1 MEVCNIN
8 ILDVD
13 IKNEKEKYKG
23 RDKLE
28 VMFELQK
35 ELMQKYSVKV
45 NNIDTKNGQRTIKDL
60 IFCTPGDSIIYG
72 PEVKLIR
79 EMKIGD
85 LVLTH
90 KGTFEQVTNI
100 FKRYYKGKLIILEL
114 FHNGSEHLRL
124 TPEHP
129 VYTRPIEYRER
140 KIPYKFISKGDNKQK
155 TGFRRE
161 AYRRDARWMQAKDIQ
176 SNFEVWIP
184 TPKKRTYSKRKR
196 YPFINLRDF
205 AQIPKYTMQKNG
217 FIYCYR
223 THKDSPKIPLEIPLN
238 PDLMRLFGYYIA
250 EGFGESCI
258 HFSFNINEREY
269 IADTKKLMKK
279 YFNLDLKEIIHGNCL
294 TLRACSRIVC
304 SLFLNLFGHLAPN
317 KHMPKFYLDLD
328 DHQLSELLKGYWRGD
343 GSIMEYYQ
351 KSHRTKSLRV
361 SAGTTSKIL
370 AYQLKISL
378 LRLGIFSK
386 LIIRHRQRRNRQGL
400 RNLFYTIVIPKEF
413 HSKFFERVLKESL
426 DIKPRYSFY
435 KIVQK
440 SKKGEGEKRP
450 ARSGIWIP
458 VKNVKQSNF
467 VGDVYNLEV
476 NSSQSYVMNGVSVH
490 NCIVEE
496 LFEASN
502 CLKNRVWTQTEPVTD
517 MNHFLEEIS
526 DALLFFIEFLIA
538 TGLTPEQV
546 FELYLKKHQVNQFR
560 IESKY

>member
-184 TPKKRTYSKRKR
+184 TPK
-196 YPFINLRDF
+196 
-205 AQIPKYTMQKNG
+205 
-217 FIYCYR
+217 
-223 THKDSPKIPLEIPLN
+223 SPKIPLEIPLN

-538 TGLTPEQV
+538 SGLDPEKV
-546 FELYLKKHQVNQFR
+546 FQLYLRKQKVNKFR
-560 IESKY
+560 IKSKY